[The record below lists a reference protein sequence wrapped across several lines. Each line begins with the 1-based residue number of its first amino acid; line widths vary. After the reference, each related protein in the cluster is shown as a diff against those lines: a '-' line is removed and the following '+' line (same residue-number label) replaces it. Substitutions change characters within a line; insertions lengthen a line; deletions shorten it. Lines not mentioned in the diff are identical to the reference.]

1 MMRAISRSVL
11 AFVLR
16 MPALRLLALICVYG
30 AVLGLG
36 IFVAYQLRFDF
47 SVPDNIAQNML
58 SVCAITVA
66 VQLVCLF
73 LFHQFDGL
81 LTYFSTPDL
90 RRLLSACCLATLI
103 ITTLRFTI
111 GVIVAPPR
119 GVILINFI
127 LSIASIGALRLSFRA
142 LRHFVYH
149 PAGPTIGK
157 VRRIGIVGAGDCGAV
172 LVKEL
177 LRSPWLGMRPVAFF
191 DDNYR
196 RRCGIHGLPL
206 VGRPER
212 IEELKDKLRLDE
224 LVIAMPSASPRRIQ
238 EILQLVNRAGLSCRT
253 VPSLDQLAAGHVT
266 VTNLRPLD
274 IHDLLGRPPVEI
286 SHESVSAIIEGRTV
300 IVTGAGGSIGSELC
314 RQILPHGPAA
324 LIMLERSEP
333 QLFLIEQELRTHS
346 LNGASLVPVIAD
358 ITRSGR
364 LQQIFHRFRPHVVF
378 HAAAHKH
385 VPLMEL
391 QPEEA
396 IYNNIYATSLL
407 ADTAVKYAVERFVFI
422 SSDKAVNPTNVMG
435 ATKRLGEIYMQAVAR
450 QHSGTKFMAVRFG
463 NVLGSSGSVV
473 PTFARQI
480 ASGGPITVTHPEIT
494 RYFMTIPE
502 AVSLVLQSSVFGKS
516 GDIFVL
522 DMGTPVRIAELARKM
537 TALAGLTPDDV
548 EIVFTGLRPGEKLYE
563 ELSQDVEA
571 VVATPHPKIAR
582 LVAPKRRVNGADFVD
597 RLRSA
602 CEASNTNP
610 QGLKLLLARFLPE
623 YTPADSH
630 PAPTRMTAIAEQQ
643 ELAYMAATLKPDSD
657 GAERLASSTIQRE
670 RNGLPT
676 FHQAHDAFKGHNEK
690 QLPAVKVSAVS

>member
-1 MMRAISRSVL
+1 MRALIRSL
-11 AFVLR
+11 LGFVVRIRTLR
-16 MPALRLLALICVYG
+16 FVALMCLYG

-36 IFVAYQLRFDF
+36 IFFAYQLRFDF
-47 SVPDNIAQNML
+47 NVPDNIMANMF
-58 SVCAITVA
+58 SVCALTVG

-103 ITTLRFTI
+103 IITLRLTI

-119 GVILINFI
+119 GVILIGFI
-127 LSIASIGALRLSFRA
+127 LSIAAVSALRLSFRA

-149 PAGPTIGK
+149 SARPVPAK
-157 VRRIGIVGAGDCGAV
+157 VRRIGVIGAGDCGAI

-177 LRSPWLGMRPVAFF
+177 LRSPWLGLQPVALF

-196 RRCGIHGLPL
+196 RRRCGIHGVPL
-206 VGRPER
+206 VGNPDC
-212 IEELKDKLRLDE
+212 IEELKNKLRLDE
-224 LVIAMPSASPRRIQ
+224 MVIAMPSASPRRTH

-253 VPSLDQLAAGHVT
+253 VPSLDQLAAGRVT
-266 VTNLRPLD
+266 ITNLRPLD

-286 SHESVSAIIEGRTV
+286 SHESVRAIIEGRTV
-300 IVTGAGGSIGSELC
+300 LVTGAGGSIGSELC

-333 QLFLIEQELRTHS
+333 HLFLIEQEFRTRP
-346 LNGASLVPVIAD
+346 LNGTSLVPVIAD
-358 ITRSGR
+358 ISRSGR

-407 ADTAVKYAVERFVFI
+407 ADIAVEYAAERFVFI

-435 ATKRLGEIYMQAVAR
+435 ATKRLGEVYMQAVAR
-450 QHSGTKFMAVRFG
+450 QHSGIKFMAVRFG

-480 ASGGPITVTHPEIT
+480 ANGEQITVTHPEIT

-502 AVSLVLQSSVFGKS
+502 AVSLVLQSSVFGSS

-522 DMGTPVRIAELARKM
+522 DMGTPVRIADLARKM
-537 TALAGLTPDDV
+537 IALAGLTPGDV

-563 ELSQDVEA
+563 ELSQNVEA

-582 LVAPKRRVNGADFVD
+582 LVSPERRMNGADFVD

-602 CEASNTNP
+602 CEASNADP
-610 QGLKLLLARFLPE
+610 QRLKLLLARFLPE
-623 YTPADSH
+623 YAPAH
-630 PAPTRMTAIAEQQ
+630 TELVPTRMTVIAEQQ
-643 ELAYMAATLKPDSD
+643 ELA
-657 GAERLASSTIQRE
+657 
-670 RNGLPT
+670 
-676 FHQAHDAFKGHNEK
+676 
-690 QLPAVKVSAVS
+690 

>member
-1 MMRAISRSVL
+1 M
-11 AFVLR
+11 
-16 MPALRLLALICVYG
+16 
-30 AVLGLG
+30 
-36 IFVAYQLRFDF
+36 
-47 SVPDNIAQNML
+47 
-58 SVCAITVA
+58 
-66 VQLVCLF
+66 
-73 LFHQFDGL
+73 
-81 LTYFSTPDL
+81 
-90 RRLLSACCLATLI
+90 
-103 ITTLRFTI
+103 
-111 GVIVAPPR
+111 
-119 GVILINFI
+119 
-127 LSIASIGALRLSFRA
+127 
-142 LRHFVYH
+142 
-149 PAGPTIGK
+149 
-157 VRRIGIVGAGDCGAV
+157 RRIGIVGAGDCGAV

-196 RRCGIHGLPL
+196 RRCGIYGLPL

-224 LVIAMPSASPRRIQ
+224 VVIATPSASPRRIQ

-253 VPSLDQLAAGHVT
+253 VPSLDQLAAGRVT
-266 VTNLRPLD
+266 ITNLRPLD

-286 SHESVSAIIEGRTV
+286 SHESVRAIIEGRTV
-300 IVTGAGGSIGSELC
+300 LVTGAGGSIGSELC

-333 QLFLIEQELRTHS
+333 HLFLIEQEFRANS
-346 LNGASLVPVIAD
+346 LNGTSLVPVIAD
-358 ITRSGR
+358 ISRSGR

-407 ADTAVKYAVERFVFI
+407 ADIAVEYAAERFVFI

-435 ATKRLGEIYMQAVAR
+435 ATKRLGEVYLQAVAR

-480 ASGGPITVTHPEIT
+480 AGGGPITVTHPEIT

-502 AVSLVLQSSVFGKS
+502 AVSLVLQSSVFGNS

-522 DMGTPVRIAELARKM
+522 DMGTPVRIADLARKM
-537 TALAGLTPDDV
+537 IALAGLTPDDV

-582 LVAPKRRVNGADFVD
+582 LVTPERRMNAADFVD

-602 CEASNTNP
+602 CEASNADP

-623 YTPADSH
+623 YTPEH
-630 PAPTRMTAIAEQQ
+630 TEIVPAHMTAAVNRNTTT
-643 ELAYMAATLKPDSD
+643 TL
-657 GAERLASSTIQRE
+657 L
-670 RNGLPT
+670 
-676 FHQAHDAFKGHNEK
+676 
-690 QLPAVKVSAVS
+690 

>member
-1 MMRAISRSVL
+1 MMRVISRSVL

-16 MPALRLLALICVYG
+16 IPALRLFALMCVYG
-30 AVLGLG
+30 TVLGLG
-36 IFVAYQLRFDF
+36 IFVAYELRFDLE
-47 SVPDNIAQNML
+47 VPDNIEQTML
-58 SVCAITVA
+58 YVCATTVA

-90 RRLLSACCLATLI
+90 RRLLSACSLATLI
-103 ITTLRFTI
+103 IATLRFTL
-111 GVIVAPPR
+111 GVTIAPPR
-119 GVILINFI
+119 GVILIDFI
-127 LSIASIGALRLSFRA
+127 LSIAAIGALRLSFRGV
-142 LRHFVYH
+142 RHFIYGA
-149 PAGPTIGK
+149 AGPTTGR

-177 LRSPWLGMRPVAFF
+177 LRSPWLGMRPVALF

-212 IEELKDKLRLDE
+212 LEELKDKLRLDE
-224 LVIAMPSASPRRIQ
+224 VVIAMPSASPRRTH
-238 EILQLVNRAGLSCRT
+238 EILQLANRVGLPCRT
-253 VPSLDQLAAGHVT
+253 VPSLDQLAAGRVT
-266 VTNLRPLD
+266 ITNLRPLN

-286 SHESVSAIIEGRTV
+286 SHESVRAIIEGRT
-300 IVTGAGGSIGSELC
+300 IMITGAGGSIGSELC
-314 RQILPHGPAA
+314 RQILSHGPAA

-333 QLFLIEQELRTHS
+333 HLFLVEQEFHTLP
-346 LNGASLVPVIAD
+346 LNGTSLLPVIAD
-358 ITRSGR
+358 ISRSGR

-396 IYNNIYATSLL
+396 IYNNIYGTSLL
-407 ADTAVKYAVERFVFI
+407 AEIAVEYAAERFVFI

-435 ATKRLGEIYMQAVAR
+435 ATKRLGEVYLQQVAR
-450 QHSGTKFMAVRFG
+450 RQLGTKFMAVRFG

-473 PTFARQI
+473 PTFSRQI
-480 ASGGPITVTHPEIT
+480 AAGGPITVTHPDIT

-502 AVSLVLQSSVFGKS
+502 AVSLVLQSSVFGNS

-522 DMGTPVRIAELARKM
+522 DMGTPVRIADLARKM
-537 TALAGLTPDDV
+537 IALSGLTPDDI

-563 ELSQDVEA
+563 ELSQQVEA
-571 VVATPHPKIAR
+571 VVATPHPKILR
-582 LVAPKRRVNGADFVD
+582 LVCPASRLDGAEFVG

-602 CEASNTNP
+602 CEGSSVDP
-610 QGLKLLLARFLPE
+610 QALKLLLASLLPE
-623 YTPADSH
+623 YTPAHSC
-630 PAPTRMTAIAEQQ
+630 PAPTCMTA
-643 ELAYMAATLKPDSD
+643 MV
-657 GAERLASSTIQRE
+657 ERQDDT
-670 RNGLPT
+670 RNV
-676 FHQAHDAFKGHNEK
+676 A
-690 QLPAVKVSAVS
+690 